1 MVDYMPEGTKTVPVG
16 AVEPGVYILPA
27 FSGGKSPLTVSFMIV
42 ASPGTGE
49 QVVTE
54 YALKADDGEIVQGNF
69 DPAQTSEG
77 LAHALVTHT
86 YTYAQGATKYYGHT
100 YYPDVTIKTAFGA
113 IKTMNHDGQKAC
125 SVWVKDPTYTKDPS
139 LDY

>member
-27 FSGGKSPLTVSFMIV
+27 FGGGVSPVTVSFMIV

-54 YALKADDGEIVQGNF
+54 YALKTDDGDIIQGMF
-69 DPAQTSEG
+69 DPKMTVDG
-77 LAHALVTHT
+77 LAHAFVNHT
-86 YTYAQGATKYYGHT
+86 YTYNMGASKYYGHT
-100 YYPDVTIKTAFGA
+100 FYPDVTIKTAFNA
-113 IKTMNHDGQKAC
+113 VKTMNHDGQKAC
-125 SVWVKDPTYTKDPS
+125 SIWVKDPNYTKDPS
-139 LDY
+139 VNY